1 METKTVENL
10 HAVQLL
16 ASLAMKLNRSKL
28 KSTELK
34 ELDDDLNKIADYM
47 RITNNQALVFSVV
60 FNLQMNDTRNLDIR
74 DVANYLD
81 VNFIDLMIFK
91 TDIDVLIARRYIRTE
106 GIATKSSV
114 PFKNLIFS
122 IDKDILSSI
131 FMNSSIAEPK
141 PEKEMDVF
149 AFVKKVSGLIEH
161 RSEKTICTTDLYDEV
176 KTLEYKNKSLTLLQ
190 KMELVNLDIE
200 DRVIYYEVCDDFING
215 GKTGVDCTLN
225 DIYDNL
231 RDRFNKMK
239 EFKEQTSRLFEIGF
253 VKLTEAGFMSD
264 AVIELTQT
272 GLEVFMGAD
281 AKLFQKKNDKSLIH
295 VDKIAGKALFFD
307 AELEKQVRFVEQ
319 SLQNDKFVT
328 MQNRLEQ
335 MAMPKGVAAIFYGAP
350 GTGKTETVYQLAKV
364 TGRAIMH
371 VDISQSKS
379 MWFGE
384 SEKKIKEIFTNYAQ
398 LCKSCEIKPI
408 LLFNEADAIFGKRKE
423 SNASNVAQTENAMQN
438 IILEEMEKLDGILI
452 ATTNLNQ
459 NLDAAFERRFL
470 FKIKFEKPS
479 DEAKRK
485 IWQSKLTWLKEED
498 ASFLAADYSFSGGE
512 IDNIVRKVIMEEV
525 LNDTKPELQQIITY
539 CDSEKFSSKAEMKKL
554 GF

>member
-1 METKTVENL
+1 METNTVENL

-16 ASLAMKLNRSKL
+16 ASLAKKLKGSKL
-28 KSTELK
+28 KSTVLK
-34 ELDDDLNKIADYM
+34 GLDDDLKKIADYM
-47 RITNNQALVFSVV
+47 GITNNQALVFSVV
-60 FNLQMNDTRNLDIR
+60 FNLQMNDTHRLDTR

-81 VNFIDLMIFK
+81 VNFIDLMIYK
-91 TDIDVLIARRYIRTE
+91 TDIDALIGRRFIRTE
-106 GIATKSSV
+106 GVLIKSSV

-131 FMNSSIAEPK
+131 FMNSTIAEPK

-149 AFVKKVSGLIEH
+149 AFVKKVSDLIEH
-161 RSEKTICTTDLYDEV
+161 RSNETICTFDLYDEV
-176 KTLEYKNKSLTLLQ
+176 MVLEAKNKTLLLFQ
-190 KMELVNLDIE
+190 KIELVKLNIE

-215 GKTGVDCTLN
+215 GKSGVDSTLN
-225 DIYDNL
+225 DIYDDL
-231 RDRFNKMK
+231 RDRFRKMK
-239 EFKEQTSRLFEIGF
+239 EFKEQKSRLFEIGF
-253 VKLTEAGFMSD
+253 VKFTEAGFMSD
-264 AVIELTQT
+264 AVIELTQS
-272 GLEVFMGAD
+272 GLDVFMGED

-295 VDKIAGKALFFD
+295 ADEIAGKALFFD
-307 AELEKQVRFVEQ
+307 AELEKQVRFVQQ

-350 GTGKTETVYQLAKV
+350 GTGKTETVYQLAKE

-398 LCKSCEIKPI
+398 MCKSCEIKPI
-408 LLFNEADAIFGKRKE
+408 LLFNEADSIFGKRKD
-423 SNASNVAQTENAMQN
+423 SNASSVAQTENAMQN

-479 DEAKRK
+479 EEAKRK
-485 IWQSKLTWLKEED
+485 IWQSKLTWLNEED
-498 ASFLAADYSFSGGE
+498 ASKLAADYSFSGGE

-525 LNDTKPELQQIITY
+525 LSDVKPELHQIIGY
-539 CDSEKFSSKAEMKKL
+539 CDTEKFSSKSGVKKL

>member
-1 METKTVENL
+1 METNTVENL

-16 ASLAMKLNRSKL
+16 ASLAKKLKGSKL
-28 KSTELK
+28 KSTLLK
-34 ELDDDLNKIADYM
+34 DLDDNLKLMADYM
-47 RITNNQALVFSVV
+47 GITNNQALVFSVV
-60 FNLQMNDTRNLDIR
+60 FNLQMNDTHNLDTR

-91 TDIDVLIARRYIRTE
+91 TDIDALIDRRYIRTE
-106 GIATKSSV
+106 GIAIKSSV
-114 PFKNLIFS
+114 PFKNLTFS

-131 FMNSSIAEPK
+131 FMNSAITEPK
-141 PEKEMDVF
+141 AEKEMDVY
-149 AFVKKVSGLIEH
+149 AFVKKVSDLINY
-161 RSEKTICTTDLYDEV
+161 RSNDELCTEELFYEV
-176 KTLEYKNKSLTLLQ
+176 KALEFKNKPLILVQ
-190 KMELVNLDIE
+190 KMEKLNLHIE
-200 DRVIYYEVCDDFING
+200 DRVLFYEVCDDFMHH
-215 GKTGVDCTLN
+215 GKTGLDCTLA
-225 DIYDNL
+225 DIYDDFSAQY
-231 RDRFNKMK
+231 RKTK
-239 EFKEQTSRLFEIGF
+239 ELKEQNNRLFEIGAF
-253 VKLTEAGFMSD
+253 KLTEGSFIKD
-264 AVIELTQT
+264 TNIELTKT
-272 GLEVFMGAD
+272 GLEVFMGEE
-281 AKLFQKKNDKSLIH
+281 AKLFQKKNDKSLIQA
-295 VDKIAGKALFFD
+295 DKIAGKSLFFD
-307 AELEKQVRFVEQ
+307 AELEKQVRFVQQ
-319 SLQNDKFVT
+319 SLQNEKFVT

-350 GTGKTETVYQLAKV
+350 GTGKTETVYQLAKE

-398 LCKSCEIKPI
+398 LCKTCEIKPI
-408 LLFNEADAIFGKRKE
+408 LLFNEADAIFGKRKD
-423 SNASNVAQTENAMQN
+423 SNASSVAQTENAMQN

-498 ASFLAADYSFSGGE
+498 ARQLAADYSFSGGE

-525 LNDTKPELQQIITY
+525 LNDTKPELQQIIGY
-539 CDSEKFSSKAEMKKL
+539 CDTEKFSSKAGMKKL